1 MLHLLRQSFATLS
14 VALCSKSTNS
24 FSIHPRI
31 LIGRFLLRQ
40 NASTPTSIE
49 NLTVQCNFVKK
60 KIVLILTLSLSHWAE
75 AFKIDILRTQIRKSL
90 KSSTL
95 LVCLSPGPA
104 AVWLPPVGAGSTI
117 TWDLCNF
124 REHRSNLHSSSFTL
138 SHIRRMTIQFSF
150 KEHLKKFPHHNK
162 NSSYLKNAEQ

>member
-1 MLHLLRQSFATLS
+1 MLHLLRQSFATLYVAS
-14 VALCSKSTNS
+14 VSKSTNS

-40 NASTPTSIE
+40 NATTPASIE
-49 NLTVQCNFVKK
+49 NLTVQCNFVNKI
-60 KIVLILTLSLSHWAE
+60 IVLILTLSLSHWAE

-104 AVWLPPVGAGSTI
+104 AVWLPVGAGSTI
-117 TWDLCNF
+117 TWALCNF

-138 SHIRRMTIQFSF
+138 SHIRRMTKKRRMTSSF
-150 KEHLKKFPHHNK
+150 PSKNISK
-162 NSSYLKNAEQ
+162 NSQP